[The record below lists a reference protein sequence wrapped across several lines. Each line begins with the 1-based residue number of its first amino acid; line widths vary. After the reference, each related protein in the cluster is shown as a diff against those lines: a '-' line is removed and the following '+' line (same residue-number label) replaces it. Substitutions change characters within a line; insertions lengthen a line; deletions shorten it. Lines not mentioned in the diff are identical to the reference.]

1 MPKRTI
7 GELEK
12 AEEKY
17 SALVEKRDKLN
28 SDAAEIRKVRD
39 MLNDQKK
46 KLFDEVLSIKKL
58 KDEKASEMRSHKQKR
73 NELNARA
80 KELIQ
85 LKRQLYRSAPD
96 NDIYREIERLNRE
109 FEYLERRQ
117 QTEALTIQEENE
129 VIQKMRNNLSERTR
143 LMSISSK
150 GEEIAGKLTDIN
162 SQIDSIFMEAR
173 REHEAV
179 TSLYAEVQALG
190 EQMSVKLNEAS
201 ILVSESNRK
210 HKEYIE
216 KKEEADRCHAE
227 AMEMR
232 SFILERRKE
241 RREKAI
247 EGRKA
252 IHEQNLNVRK
262 TLFDEKASEE
272 EADRQLQELLKRG
285 KISLR

>member
-1 MPKRTI
+1 
-7 GELEK
+7 
-12 AEEKY
+12 
-17 SALVEKRDKLN
+17 
-28 SDAAEIRKVRD
+28 
-39 MLNDQKK
+39 
-46 KLFDEVLSIKKL
+46 
-58 KDEKASEMRSHKQKR
+58 QKR